1 MLFYV
6 SIDQLQKFTD
16 NQRDRSSKKKEASR
30 LHDLYAA
37 DEGYELAGRMKRIY
51 TVLNMQRF
59 YR

>member
-6 SIDQLQKFTD
+6 SIDPLQKFTD
-16 NQRDRSSKKKEASR
+16 NQRGCSSKKKEAPQ

-51 TVLNMQRF
+51 TV
-59 YR
+59 